1 MFQTYQEAISWL
13 FKQFPSYQQIGAA
26 AYKPDLGNIHF
37 LLDKIGNPEKELKFI
52 HVAGT
57 NGKGTTSSII
67 ASYFTESGFL
77 TGLFTSPHLLDFRE
91 RIRINGAMISEA
103 AVVQFCNS
111 IQSIQEIEPSFFE
124 ISFAMALYHFYQQKC
139 DYCVI
144 EVGMGGRL
152 DATNCILPLIS
163 VITSIGLDHMQ
174 FLGNSRKLIAGE
186 KAGIIKQQIPVIIG
200 EKDDGTASVFEQ
212 KALIFNSALRFV
224 EDAIFPSWMENLPFP
239 FDIGF
244 QQQNARTAFLAID
257 ELSKKEQISLNREV
271 FVKAI
276 SSLFQNSGYQKRIEI
291 VHEKPRIILD
301 VSHNLEGIKATLYL
315 LQNSI
320 KGNLFIIYGSSSDK
334 NYQEIIATFPKN
346 SKIFLTTFQSER
358 SWTLQTISEIK
369 KEKTERKIE
378 LHNDVNLA
386 LSSCLERASAD
397 DTILVFGSFF
407 LIQDISID
415 FENIVIK

>member
-1 MFQTYQEAISWL
+1 M
-13 FKQFPSYQQIGAA
+13 GAA
-26 AYKPDLGNIHF
+26 AYKPDLGNMLF

-57 NGKGTTSSII
+57 NGKGTTSSIV
-67 ASYFTESGFL
+67 ASYLTEVGFN

-91 RIRINGAMISEA
+91 RVRINGEMISEES
-103 AVVQFCNS
+103 VIDFCNS

-152 DATNCILPLIS
+152 DATNCITPLIS
-163 VITSIGLDHMQ
+163 VITTIGLDHMQ
-174 FLGNSRKLIAGE
+174 FLGTTRELIAGE
-186 KAGIIKQQIPVIIG
+186 KAGIIKQEIPVVIG
-200 EKDDGTASVFEQ
+200 EKDEETASVFEK
-212 KALIFNSALRFV
+212 KALASNSVIRFV
-224 EDAIFPSWMENLPFP
+224 EDAIFPPWIDDLPFP
-239 FDIGF
+239 FNSGF

-257 ELSKKEQISLNREV
+257 ELSKKEQISLNQEV

-276 SSLFQNSGYQKRIEI
+276 SNLFQNSGYQKRIEI

-320 KGNLFIIYGSSSDK
+320 KGNLFIIYGSSTDK
-334 NYQEIIATFPKN
+334 NYHEIIKSFPRN
-346 SKIFLTTFQSER
+346 SIVCLTPFHSER
-358 SWTLQTISEIK
+358 SWTLQTLSEIK
-369 KEKTERKIE
+369 KENLEREIE
-378 LHNDVNLA
+378 LFIDVNLA
-386 LSSCLERASAD
+386 ISSCVKRSSAD
-397 DTILVFGSFF
+397 DSILVFGSFF
-407 LIQDISID
+407 LIQEISLD
-415 FENIVIK
+415 FKNLGI

>member
-1 MFQTYQEAISWL
+1 M
-13 FKQFPSYQQIGAA
+13 GAA
-26 AYKPDLGNIHF
+26 AYKPDLGNMLF

-57 NGKGTTSSII
+57 NGKGTTSSIVS
-67 ASYFTESGFL
+67 SYLTEVGFN

-91 RIRINGAMISEA
+91 RVRINGEMISEES
-103 AVVQFCNS
+103 VIDFCNS

-152 DATNCILPLIS
+152 DATNCITPLIS
-163 VITSIGLDHMQ
+163 VITTIGLDHTQ
-174 FLGNSRKLIAGE
+174 FLGTTRELIAGE
-186 KAGIIKQQIPVIIG
+186 KAGIIKQEIPVVIG
-200 EKDDGTASVFEQ
+200 EKDEETASVFEK
-212 KALIFNSALRFV
+212 KALASNSVIRFV
-224 EDAIFPSWMENLPFP
+224 EDAIFPPWIDDLPFP
-239 FDIGF
+239 FNSGF

-257 ELSKKEQISLNREV
+257 ELSKKEQISLNQEV

-276 SSLFQNSGYQKRIEI
+276 SNLFQNSGYQKRIEI

-320 KGNLFIIYGSSSDK
+320 KGNLFIIYGSSTDK
-334 NYQEIIATFPKN
+334 NYHEIIKSFPRN
-346 SKIFLTTFQSER
+346 SIVCLTPFHSER
-358 SWTLQTISEIK
+358 SWTLQTLSEIK
-369 KEKTERKIE
+369 KENLEREIE
-378 LHNDVNLA
+378 LFIDVNLA
-386 LSSCLERASAD
+386 ISSCVKRSSAD
-397 DTILVFGSFF
+397 DSILVFGSFF
-407 LIQDISID
+407 LIQEISLD
-415 FENIVIK
+415 FKNLGI